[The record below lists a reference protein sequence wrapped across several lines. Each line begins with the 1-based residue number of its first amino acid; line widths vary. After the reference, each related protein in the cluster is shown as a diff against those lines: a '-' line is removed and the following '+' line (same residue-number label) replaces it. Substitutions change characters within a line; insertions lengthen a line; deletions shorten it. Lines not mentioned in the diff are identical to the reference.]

1 MEKSAIIIKSE
12 NGSVTYVVGEV
23 VTKTKEQLE
32 ADVKNLE
39 AERAAICDV
48 DLDSIKQEYEA
59 KLEELKAKYEKD
71 LADAQACVE
80 ENHARVAR
88 INEDID
94 NLNAV
99 LATISPNS
107 YTPVETQ
114 EVL

>member
-39 AERAAICDV
+39 AERAAIHDV

-71 LADAQACVE
+71 LADAQACAE
-80 ENHARVAR
+80 ENLARVAR

-107 YTPVETQ
+107 YMPTETQ
-114 EVL
+114 EAL

>member
-39 AERAAICDV
+39 AERAAIRDV

-71 LADAQACVE
+71 LADAQACAE

-107 YTPVETQ
+107 YMPAETH
-114 EVL
+114 EAL